1 MTEQSGTAGGQQF
14 YNVDQNPIE
23 SSKEFKRTPGGWYR
37 RWATEMTAADK
48 RVLRWHKQGKKI
60 QARYAD
66 RRGMQGS
73 QGYTDDDR
81 GAGGNMFR
89 INLFNSNINTV
100 RSMLY
105 GSTPKVDVTRRFAD
119 ADDDPA
125 RVGSLIFNRLLNTS
139 IEASGDDYKSTLQ
152 YTLDDRLLAGFGIA
166 RVRYEFES
174 EEIEHEEIVGDDNII
189 QAEAYTEEKLLSEK
203 APVDY
208 VHWDDFR
215 WGWART
221 WSSVPWIGF
230 RSFMTKDQATRRFGK
245 SFADQLQYKN
255 KTISQV
261 VETRLTSDETKD
273 AWERA
278 EIWEIWDK
286 QTKQVFWWSKG
297 FERIL
302 DKKKDPLELYGFWP
316 TPEPMLANCT
326 SNLLLPQPD
335 FVIAQDLYNEIDQ
348 LATRI
353 GIITTAVRVVGVYD
367 EANDGVKRM
376 LEEGFENDL
385 IPMKNWAKF
394 AEKGGMDGCVDW
406 LPIQDIVEAL
416 DKLVSQRSDA
426 MALLY
431 EVTGMS
437 DIIRGASGPSRE
449 TASAAEGKKTFASIR
464 VQALQEDFA
473 RFGSDLMTLRAEVI
487 SKHFEAETIVRES
500 NIMRT
505 ADGKNKELIQSAIQ
519 LIKEPVDAAWR
530 IEIRP
535 ETVAMVDYDRMRKE
549 RGEFIQSVATFMQSA
564 APMVE
569 LAPDSTPT
577 LIAMLKWAVAG
588 FKGSREI
595 EGVLDEAIQQMQKA
609 AEEAKKQPPEEE
621 PPSPEEIKAEAE
633 VKKAQATAELEQ
645 QKHQNNMELEN
656 AKFQADTQEIL
667 AELKS
672 QLKVIQAEM
681 MAAIQGEVAQ
691 SEAAMVEDDHST
703 KNKIKVKKTPAATT
717 QVKMGNG
724 SDG

>member
-1 MTEQSGTAGGQQF
+1 MSKEPAQQF
-14 YNVDQNPIE
+14 FQADNTPI
-23 SSKEFKRTPGGWYR
+23 KTKRDFKNTPGGWYR
-37 RWATEMTAADK
+37 RWATEMNAADK
-48 RVLRWHKQGKKI
+48 RILRWHKQGKKI

-73 QGYTDDDR
+73 QGYTDEDR

-100 RSMLY
+100 RSLLY

-125 RVGSLIFNRLLNTS
+125 RVGSLILNRLLNTS
-139 IEASGDDYKSTLQ
+139 MESSGDDYKSTLQ
-152 YTLDDRLLAGFGIA
+152 YALDDRLLPGFGIA
-166 RVRYEFES
+166 RVRYEVEMK
-174 EEIEHEEIVGDDNII
+174 EIDHPEVVGEDNII
-189 QAEAYTEEKLLSEK
+189 KAEAYVEDKLVSEA

-221 WSSVPWIGF
+221 WTEVPWISF
-230 RSFMTKDQATRRFGK
+230 RAFLTKDEATTRFGK
-245 SFADQLQYKN
+245 DTADQLIYKN
-255 KTISQV
+255 KTINQV
-261 VETRLTSDETKD
+261 VESRLTSDETAD
-273 AWERA
+273 AWDRA
-278 EIWEIWDK
+278 EVWEIWNKKDK
-286 QTKQVFWWSKG
+286 TVYWWSKG
-297 FERIL
+297 FEKIMDR
-302 DKKKDPLELYGFWP
+302 KKDPLGLYGFWP
-316 TPEPMLANCT
+316 CPEPMLANCT

-348 LATRI
+348 LETRI

-367 EANDGVKRM
+367 ETNDGVKRM

-385 IPMKNWAKF
+385 IPMKNWSKF
-394 AEKGGMDGCVDW
+394 SEKGGLDGCVDW
-406 LPIQDIVEAL
+406 LPIQDMVEAL
-416 DKLVSQRSDA
+416 AKLTEMRSDA

-449 TASAAEGKKTFASIR
+449 TAGASENKKTFASIR

-473 RFGSDLMTLRAEVI
+473 RFASDLMTLKGEVI
-487 SKHFEAETIVRES
+487 SKHFEATTIVKES
-500 NIMRT
+500 NIERT
-505 ADGKNKELIQSAIQ
+505 ADGKNSKLIEAAVV
-519 LIKEPVDAAWR
+519 LIKEPEEAAWR

-535 ETVAMVDYDRMRKE
+535 ESVAMVDYDRMRKE
-549 RGEFIQSVATFMQSA
+549 RGEFIQSVSTFLQSA
-564 APMVE
+564 SPLVQ
-569 LAPDSTPT
+569 LDPSSTPT

-595 EGVLDEAIQQMQKA
+595 EGVLDEAIENMQKA
-609 AEEAKKQPPEEE
+609 AEEAKNQPPEEE
-621 PPSPEEIKAEAE
+621 PPSPEEVKAAAEQKKAENA
-633 VKKAQATAELEQ
+633 AMLEDK
-645 QKHQNNMELEN
+645 KHQNNMELEN
-656 AKFQADTQEIL
+656 AKFQANTKEVL
-667 AELKS
+667 AELQS

-703 KNKIKVKKTPAATT
+703 ENKIKVKKTATPAS
-717 QVKMGNG
+717 KG
-724 SDG
+724 SDSDD

>member
-1 MTEQSGTAGGQQF
+1 
-14 YNVDQNPIE
+14 
-23 SSKEFKRTPGGWYR
+23 
-37 RWATEMTAADK
+37 
-48 RVLRWHKQGKKI
+48 
-60 QARYAD
+60 
-66 RRGMQGS
+66 MQGS

-100 RSMLY
+100 RSLLY
-105 GSTPKVDVTRRFAD
+105 GSTPKVDVSRRFAD

-125 RVGSLIFNRLLNTS
+125 RVGSLILNRMLNTS
-139 IEASGDDYKSTLQ
+139 METSGDDYKSTLQ
-152 YTLDDRLLAGFGIA
+152 YALDDRLLPGFGIA
-166 RVRYEFES
+166 RVRYEVEM
-174 EEIEHEEIVGDDNII
+174 EDIDHPEVVGEDNIV
-189 QAEAYTEEKLLSEK
+189 QAEAYVENKLVSES

-221 WSSVPWIGF
+221 WNEVPWIGF
-230 RSFMTKDQATRRFGK
+230 RAFLTKDEATTRFGK
-245 SFADQLQYKN
+245 AVANELVYKN
-255 KTISQV
+255 KTINQV
-261 VETRLTSDETKD
+261 VESRLTSDETAD
-273 AWERA
+273 AWDRA
-278 EIWEIWDK
+278 EVWEIWSKKDK
-286 QTKQVFWWSKG
+286 TVYWWCNG
-297 FERIL
+297 YERIM
-302 DKKKDPLELYGFWP
+302 DKKKDPLGLYGFWP
-316 TPEPMLANCT
+316 CPEPMLANCT

-348 LATRI
+348 LETRI

-367 EANDGVKRM
+367 ESNDGVKRM

-394 AEKGGMDGCVDW
+394 SEKGGLDGQVDW
-406 LPIQDIVEAL
+406 LPIGDMVEAL
-416 DKLVSQRSDA
+416 AKLTEMRSDA

-449 TASAAEGKKTFASIR
+449 TASASEGKKTFASIR

-473 RFGSDLMTLRAEVI
+473 RFASDLMTLKAEVI
-487 SKHFEAETIVRES
+487 SKHFEATTIVTES
-500 NIMRT
+500 NIERT
-505 ADGKNKELIQSAIQ
+505 ADGKKPELIKEAVG
-519 LIKEPVDAAWR
+519 LIKEPAEAVWR

-535 ETVAMVDYDRMRKE
+535 ESVAMVDYDKMRRE
-549 RGEFIQSVATFMQSA
+549 RGEFIQSVSTFMQSA
-564 APMVE
+564 APLVQ
-569 LAPDSTPT
+569 LDPTATPT

-595 EGVLDEAIQQMQKA
+595 EGVLDEAIENMQKA
-609 AEEAKKQPPEEE
+609 AEEAKNAPPEEE
-621 PPSPEEIKAEAE
+621 PPSPEEVKAAAE
-633 VKKAQATAELEQ
+633 QAKAQATAELEA
-645 QKHQNNMELEN
+645 QKHQNAMELEN
-656 AKFQADTQEIL
+656 SKFQANTKEIL

-703 KNKIKVKKTPAATT
+703 ENKIKVKKTATPSA
-717 QVKMGNG
+717 QGNG
-724 SDG
+724 SDD

>member
-1 MTEQSGTAGGQQF
+1 
-14 YNVDQNPIE
+14 
-23 SSKEFKRTPGGWYR
+23 
-37 RWATEMTAADK
+37 
-48 RVLRWHKQGKKI
+48 
-60 QARYAD
+60 
-66 RRGMQGS
+66 
-73 QGYTDDDR
+73 
-81 GAGGNMFR
+81 MFR
-89 INLFNSNINTV
+89 INLFNSNINTT

-105 GSTPKVDVTRRFAD
+105 GSTPSVDVTRRFAD

-125 RVGSLIFNRLLNTS
+125 RVGSLIFHRMLNTS
-139 IEASGDDYKSTLQ
+139 IEASGDDYKSALQ
-152 YTLDDRLLAGFGIA
+152 YSLDDRLLAGLGIA
-166 RVRYEFES
+166 RIRYEFTS
-174 EEIEHEEIVGDDNII
+174 EEIEHEQIVDENNII
-189 QAEAYTEEKLLSEK
+189 QAEAYVEEKLISEK

-221 WSSVPWIGF
+221 WSAVPWIAF
-230 RSFMTKDQATRRFGK
+230 RSFMTKDQATKRFGK
-245 SFADQLQYKN
+245 SHANQLTYKN
-255 KTISQV
+255 KTVNQD
-261 VETRLTSDETKD
+261 VETRLTSDESAD

-286 QTKQVFWWSKG
+286 TTKKVYWWSHG
-297 FERIL
+297 FQRIL
-302 DKKKDPLELYGFWP
+302 DIKKDPLGLFGFWP
-316 TPEPMLANCT
+316 TPEPMLSNCT

-348 LATRI
+348 LETRI

-385 IPMKNWAKF
+385 IPMKSWAKF
-394 AEKGGMDGCVDW
+394 SEKGGLDGTVDW
-406 LPIQDIVEAL
+406 LPIADMVEAL
-416 DKLVSQRSDA
+416 VKLVEMRSDA

-437 DIIRGASGPSRE
+437 DIVRGASGPARE
-449 TASAAEGKKTFASIR
+449 TKGASDNKKTFASIR

-487 SKHFEAETIVRES
+487 SRHFEVETIIKES
-500 NIMRT
+500 NILHT
-505 ADGKNKELIQSAIQ
+505 ADGKRKELVEAAIK

-535 ETVAMVDYDRMRKE
+535 ETVAMVDYDRMRQE

-564 APMVE
+564 TPLVE
-569 LAPDSTPT
+569 LSPEATPT

-595 EGVLDEAIQQMQKA
+595 EGVLDEAIEQMQKA
-609 AEEAKKQPPEEE
+609 AEEAKNAPPEEE
-621 PPSPEEIKAEAE
+621 PPSPEEIKAQAE
-633 VKKAQATAELEQ
+633 QAKAQATAELEE
-645 QKHQNNMELEN
+645 QKHKNNMELEM

-703 KNKIKVKKTPAATT
+703 KNKIKVKKTATPAAA
-717 QVKMGNG
+717 KGNG
-724 SDG
+724 SDD